1 MSLSKVTSDNGSSL
15 ARFTADHAA
24 VPFLG
29 APLPNSPDGSKDYV
43 WAAVHILGVAI
54 VAGSKSFACGPQ
66 LGKSDMHAAVLNKIL
81 LHWVENTQIRG
92 QANQPLE
99 HAHAVTAFLE
109 SADEEAKALA
119 KLPFK
124 YVPANNE
131 PVTAIHSQPYV
142 EGELLGDNDKL
153 QGALFEVT
161 NSRTG
166 QTTALDLVKFVEK
179 AGKSGI
185 DFLNM
190 IGPCSTP
197 AERTDKVL
205 KATVGVLLLTSL
217 QTYLNR
223 GGELDLELTDLVG
236 KASQKERVLDFLDR
250 TRDLPEGT
258 EHVRM
263 SEGEHVVLHVA
274 LRAAAIKMSEE
285 FDQAALGT
293 FDFSKFPSIDRL
305 LLAPR
310 TPRERD
316 GALASLRVLA
326 NELDA
331 KAPFLS
337 PSVMHQLDEFVKS
350 GPGVGAA
357 RRRSLIPN
365 HQGVVSVARRRVR
378 GSVCPDEPV
387 DLRRASR
394 ERPQG
399 SVRGSGATS
408 GQPATQFQRGA
419 PPARSRRGLAW
430 AIPAPRNGASGVH
443 HAEAW
448 TRSAPKARPNF
459 VNPPT
464 FPRARAS
471 ANHWDSP
478 RSSRFSSLSA
488 SLYLTRLSLQW
499 ESRPPARSRLVVDVK
514 TRKRIRENPNGP
526 RTEFEARTGRHL
538 SARPKS
544 WAGLG

>member
-24 VPFLG
+24 VPLLG
-29 APLPNSPDGSKDYV
+29 APLPNSPDGFKDYV

-109 SADEEAKALA
+109 SADDEAKALA

-131 PVTAIHSQPYV
+131 PVTLIHSQPYV
-142 EGELLGDNDKL
+142 EGELVGDNNKF

-185 DFLNM
+185 DFLNL

-197 AERTDKVL
+197 AERTDEVL

-223 GGELDLELTDLVG
+223 GGELDPELTDLVG

-263 SEGEHVVLHVA
+263 SEAEHVVLHVA

-293 FDFSKFPSIDRL
+293 F
-305 LLAPR
+305 
-310 TPRERD
+310 
-316 GALASLRVLA
+316 V
-326 NELDA
+326 
-331 KAPFLS
+331 
-337 PSVMHQLDEFVKS
+337 
-350 GPGVGAA
+350 
-357 RRRSLIPN
+357 
-365 HQGVVSVARRRVR
+365 
-378 GSVCPDEPV
+378 
-387 DLRRASR
+387 
-394 ERPQG
+394 
-399 SVRGSGATS
+399 
-408 GQPATQFQRGA
+408 
-419 PPARSRRGLAW
+419 
-430 AIPAPRNGASGVH
+430 
-443 HAEAW
+443 
-448 TRSAPKARPNF
+448 
-459 VNPPT
+459 
-464 FPRARAS
+464 
-471 ANHWDSP
+471 
-478 RSSRFSSLSA
+478 FSSFGA
-488 SLYLTRLSLQW
+488 IIKANFTRIHSHPPPSPGTNR

-514 TRKRIRENPNGP
+514 TIKRIRENPNGP